1 MKTRILSG
9 IDADLFR
16 KIRLEAIEDSPE
28 SFGESLEEASRKST
42 QDFERSLSDHGKG
55 DFVLGGFIGDELV
68 GTVGLYRESLS
79 KFAHKANAWGL
90 YVKPANR
97 GKGYGSALISRA
109 IDIAKSSSDI
119 RQVNL
124 VVVASNKSAISIYE
138 KIGFA
143 IYGTE
148 PDAICVFGVC
158 HDEHYMKL
166 VL

>member
-1 MKTRILSG
+1 MKIRVLTN

-55 DFVLGGFIGDELV
+55 DFVLGGFVDEELV
-68 GTVGLYRESLS
+68 GTVGVYREALF
-79 KFAHKANAWGL
+79 KLAHKANLWGL

-97 GKGYGSALISRA
+97 GKGHGSSLVARA
-109 IDIAKSSSDI
+109 VEIAKSHADI
-119 RQVNL
+119 KQINL
-124 VVVASNKSAISIYE
+124 IVVASNKSAITVY
-138 KIGFA
+138 KRLGFA

-148 PDAICVFGVC
+148 PDAICVAGTC
-158 HDEHYMKL
+158 HDEHHMKL